1 MTHDP
6 TRMNCFL
13 PQSGL
18 PIKLEG
24 KDLRCIVVRGQVT
37 VRESPAYY
45 DIANGLTGVRGPQ
58 AEMKKKRIERA
69 GQVRLLLVGF

>member
-1 MTHDP
+1 MIHDP
-6 TRMNCFL
+6 TRMDCFL

-45 DIANGLTGVRGPQ
+45 DIANGLTDD
-58 AEMKKKRIERA
+58 EIRIVEESTKT
-69 GQVRLLLVGF
+69 